1 MCPENN
7 QFAMNPIIIRLLQI
21 LVIWQMVAP
30 GAAICQNG
38 FNKIIEIPNT
48 LSLNF
53 DDILYNHDQLI
64 VRGNA
69 YIDSLNLWGLFVAGL
84 DTNGIVLW
92 YNTLV
97 DTSGQ
102 SHIVTNTPSRFII
115 SNSNELAIP
124 TYYFNTNKMGL
135 FLTDSVGNELLS
147 YIYPEYGLVIFPFDI
162 IQHNNSYYIFGRI
175 IRENYIG
182 DVFILKVDSLG
193 GEVWI
198 KYYGAPPYSE
208 TFGDVLEN
216 TDGTFTI
223 SSSIYSADY
232 YDEPFGQGWRR
243 PWIFTVDTS
252 GQIVEQWMG
261 QTNDTRTLGGGPIY
275 RTDEGDWILVSYEH
289 KEVLASGQTDLN
301 SNPTI
306 TRLDSN
312 YNLVWKKYLG
322 NFTGIYDLIIDLEY
336 DNRSQSI
343 IAAGERVVSYA
354 PWLSELEGW
363 IVKLDLDGE
372 ILWSVSDT
380 VISDPVNGVIHFLG
394 GVEVAP
400 TGSIYAAGYVTHSK
414 PPQRD
419 YGWIIKATADSC
431 IDTICTTVSV
441 EEQINRNKA
450 PIPVYPNPTS
460 DILYIDLTK
469 VEGQRITVEFLTLDS
484 QSQGVAIL
492 NPGLNKVIMQH
503 VIGDQS
509 GMLIYKIVAD
519 IRTIG
524 LGKVLIY

>member
-1 MCPENN
+1 
-7 QFAMNPIIIRLLQI
+7 MNVFLKRLFQVLT
-21 LVIWQMVAP
+21 IWQLVAP
-30 GAAICQNG
+30 GAANCQYG
-38 FNKIIEIPNT
+38 FNKIVEIPNT

-53 DDILYNHDQLI
+53 DDILYDHDQLI

-69 YIDSLNLWGLFVAGL
+69 YNDSLNLWGLFVAGL

-92 YNTLV
+92 HNTLV

-115 SNSNELAIP
+115 SNSNKLVIP

-135 FLTDSVGNELLS
+135 FLTDSVGNELLPI
-147 YIYPEYGLVIFPFDI
+147 IYPEYGLVTFPFDI

-216 TDGTFTI
+216 TDGTFSI

-261 QTNDTRTLGGGPIY
+261 QTNDARTLGGGPMY
-275 RTDEGDWILVSYEH
+275 RTDNGDWILVSVEH
-289 KEVLASGQTDLN
+289 KAVLSSGQIDLN
-301 SNPTI
+301 SSPTV
-306 TRLDSN
+306 TKLDSD
-312 YNLVWKKYLG
+312 YNLIWKKYLTDFIG
-322 NFTGIYDLIIDLEY
+322 MFDEILDLEY
-336 DNRSQSI
+336 DSI
-343 IAAGERVVSYA
+343 RDEYIFTGQKTVYFN
-354 PWLSELEGW
+354 PWSGALEGW
-363 IVKLDLDGE
+363 IFKMSADGE
-372 ILWSVSDT
+372 LLWSVADT
-380 VISDPVNGVIHFLG
+380 ALYDPNHYVQHHLG
-394 GVEVAP
+394 GVALAP
-400 TGSIYAAGYVTHSK
+400 SGSIYTAGYIDHSK
-414 PPQRD
+414 PPGRN
-419 YGWIIKATADSC
+419 YGWILKVAPDGC

-441 EEQINRNKA
+441 EEQINHKKV

-460 DILYIDLTK
+460 DLLYIDLSEI
-469 VEGQRITVEFLTLDS
+469 EGQAITVEFLTLDG

-519 IRTIG
+519 TRTIG
-524 LGKVLIY
+524 LGKVLIQR